1 MSDRTDQDACYTS
14 RAQSGVGSPIE
25 QATVMEDGSAAW
37 VSLTLPRPPGAHCQ
51 VDLGVQGALQDEASR
66 VLRPAPTATP

>member
-14 RAQSGVGSPIE
+14 RAQSLVGSHIE

-37 VSLTLPRPPGAHCQ
+37 VRLPLRRPTGARCQ
-51 VDLGVQGALQDEASR
+51 IDLGVQGSLHDEASR